1 MFSCH
6 IKERSS
12 EFSNVLTR
20 LNGQIS
26 GRICVDILHLFTFPE
41 LLYLVFYYIYH
52 RNIRMCS
59 SSKMLASEYE
69 CMVGSFGCV
78 FHRLKVFFR
87 RQQVLYPF
95 MVIDQLGKFD
105 VDAGVIGGGE
115 TGE

>member
-1 MFSCH
+1 
-6 IKERSS
+6 
-12 EFSNVLTR
+12 
-20 LNGQIS
+20 
-26 GRICVDILHLFTFPE
+26 
-41 LLYLVFYYIYH
+41 
-52 RNIRMCS
+52 
-59 SSKMLASEYE
+59 MLASEYE